1 MSGLSNTNGP
11 RWAAMDVGSA
21 VPHRAPS
28 LAEQIH
34 DTLRS
39 WIIAGDLA
47 PGDLVSEN
55 DLARRMSVSRS
66 PLREAVRRLQEEGL
80 LSSSEARGFRV
91 PPLTAGLVSQVYGVR
106 RALEGAAAEA
116 SAPFITD
123 DDVADQT
130 VKLAACRQA
139 MDRGDYKPFSESDI
153 EFHNAFIQHCA
164 NPMLLSHI
172 ERIRGQVQRIIVFAG
187 QLPNHSERSAEEHA
201 DILVAAQTR
210 DPALLRAAM
219 ESHIAKVAS
228 RLVAH
233 MEQHSA

>member
-1 MSGLSNTNGP
+1 
-11 RWAAMDVGSA
+11 MDVGAA
-21 VPHRAPS
+21 VLHRAPS

-34 DTLRS
+34 DTLRA

-47 PGDLVSEN
+47 PGELVSEN

-91 PPLTAGLVSQVYGVR
+91 PALSSGLVKQVYGVR

-116 SAPFITD
+116 SAPHVTD
-123 DDVADQT
+123 HDIAT
-130 VKLAACRQA
+130 EAAKLDECRRA
-139 MDRGDYKPFSESDI
+139 MERGDYKPFSESDI
-153 EFHNAFIQHCA
+153 AFHHTFNQHCG

-172 ERIRGQVQRIIVFAG
+172 ERIRGHVQRIIVFAG
-187 QLPNHSERSAEEHA
+187 QLPDHSEQSAREHGE
-201 DILVAAQTR
+201 ILAAAETR
-210 DPALLRAAM
+210 EPALLRDAM
-219 ESHIAKVAS
+219 ESHIAKVSA

-233 MEQHSA
+233 MDQHRS